1 MAYIMEAPRQVP
13 VIYEADVCVVG
24 GSATGVFAA
33 VRAARLGASVVI
45 VEKLNSFGGNAT
57 NGFMPVW
64 HGFWSEDGKKQVIAG
79 LSYEVVERLDP
90 ADYIGGGKGSY
101 KFNPVEMKCEL
112 DAILEEAKVKTYL
125 HTLYAGL
132 AVEDDEIKAVFVENK
147 DGRGAIIAKF
157 YIDAT
162 GDGDLCRDLGIER
175 YTNGKLQ
182 PPSYVFLMQGKEGT
196 INTETGERVEGV
208 GAGEL
213 LNANRKEFGV
223 ELDHG
228 WASGIAGLKDITFRV
243 DTHVFY
249 VNCAK
254 ADELS
259 RAEIEGRVKMRK
271 LSRVMRKYGF
281 PEEKYVLIKDAS
293 YIGIRDTYHYKT
305 KHKADFLDL
314 FTGVRYEDN
323 ILNGTYSGDVQNEV
337 DGTTFMGLDGTYHRM
352 DPVGRMHYG
361 NWREENG
368 LPTDCEMPTYY
379 SLPFRTLV
387 PEKCKNFIAAGR
399 MINADP
405 TAFGALRV
413 MCNLN
418 QIGEAAGVAAY
429 LAIQQGKSVQELD
442 GVEVART
449 LAAGGSANLI

>member
-1 MAYIMEAPRQVP
+1 MAFINESPRQVP
-13 VIYEADVCVVG
+13 VIYEADVCVLG

-33 VRAARLGASVVI
+33 IRAARLGAKAVI
-45 VEKLNSFGGNAT
+45 VERMNSFGGNAT

-64 HGFWSEDGKKQVIAG
+64 HSFWSTDGKKQIIAG
-79 LSYEVVERLDP
+79 LSDEAVQRLDP
-90 ADYIGGGKGSY
+90 MDYRGGGVDSY
-101 KFNPVEMKCEL
+101 IFNPVEMKCEL
-112 DAILEEAKVKTYL
+112 DLMLEEAGVKTYL
-125 HTLYAGL
+125 HTFYAGL

-147 DGRGAIIAKF
+147 DGRGAIKAKF

-182 PPSYVFLMQGKEGT
+182 PPSYVFLMQGADGAFDPASGKIIDESAG
-196 INTETGERVEGV
+196 GV
-208 GAGEL
+208 
-213 LNANRKEFGV
+213 LNAHREEFGV

-228 WASGIAGLKDITFRV
+228 WYNDIPSHRNIKFRV

-249 VNCAK
+249 VNCAI
-254 ADELS
+254 ADELTK
-259 RAEIEGRVKMRK
+259 AEIVGRQKMTKLVKA
-271 LSRVMRKYGF
+271 MRKYGI
-281 PEEKYVLIKDAS
+281 PGEKYSALKDAS
-293 YIGIRDTYHYKT
+293 YIGIRDTFHYRT
-305 KHKADFLDL
+305 KYQAEYIPL
-314 FTGVRYEDN
+314 FTGTRYEDN

-337 DGTTFMGLDGTYHRM
+337 DGTTFMELDGTYHRM
-352 DPVGRMHYG
+352 DPHGRHFDG

-379 SLPFRTLV
+379 SLPFKTLV
-387 PEKCKNFIAAGR
+387 PEKIKNFIAAGR

-429 LAIQQGKSVQELD
+429 LAIHQNKSVQELD

-449 LAAGGSANLI
+449 LKACGSANLD

>member
-1 MAYIMEAPRQVP
+1 MIYINEPVKQVP
-13 VIYEADVCVVG
+13 VICEADICVLG

-33 VRAARLGASVVI
+33 VRAARLGAKVVI
-45 VEKLNSFGGNAT
+45 VERQNSFGGNAT

-64 HGFWSEDGKKQVIAG
+64 HSFWSTDVKKQIIAG
-79 LSYEVVERLDP
+79 LSEEVVLRLDP
-90 ADYIGGGKGSY
+90 IDYRGGRGDSY
-101 KFNPVEMKCEL
+101 IFNPIEMKCEL
-112 DAILEEAKVKTYL
+112 DELLQEAGVKMYL
-125 HTLYAGL
+125 HTVYAGL

-182 PPSYVFLMQGKEGT
+182 PPSYVFLMQGEDRAL
-196 INTETGERVEGV
+196 NPHTGKVENNW
-208 GAGEL
+208 AGNV
-213 LNANRKEFGV
+213 LNEHREEFDV

-228 WASGIAGLKDITFRV
+228 WYNTIPGHKNIKFRV

-249 VNCAK
+249 VNCAH
-254 ADELS
+254 ADELTKS
-259 RAEIEGRVKMRK
+259 EIIGRRKMHRLVRA
-271 LSRVMRKYGF
+271 MRKYGD
-281 PEEKYVLIKDAS
+281 PTETYSALSDSA

-305 KHKADFLDL
+305 KYQATFLEL
-314 FTGVRYEDN
+314 YTGTRYEDN
-323 ILNGTYSGDVQNEV
+323 ILNGTYSGDVQNEI
-337 DGTTFMGLDGTYHRM
+337 DGTTFMELDGTYHRI
-352 DPVGRMHYG
+352 DPMGITHNG

-379 SLPFRTLV
+379 SLPFKTLV
-387 PEKCKNFIAAGR
+387 PEKIKNIIAAGR
-399 MINADP
+399 MVNADP

-429 LAIQQGKSVQELD
+429 LAIHQNKNVQELD
-442 GVEVART
+442 GTEVAKT
-449 LAAGGSANLI
+449 MSAGGSANLG